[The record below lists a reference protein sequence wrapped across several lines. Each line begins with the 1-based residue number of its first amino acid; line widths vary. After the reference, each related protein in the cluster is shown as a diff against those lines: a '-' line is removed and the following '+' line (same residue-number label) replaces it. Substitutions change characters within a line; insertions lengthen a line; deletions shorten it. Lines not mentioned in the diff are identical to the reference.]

1 MDVLRQ
7 DLRAAIAA
15 MRRAPAVSSTA
26 VITLAL
32 AIGATLA
39 VFATLHGVLLRPLPY
54 ASPGQLVRVWEER
67 PGGASPAGNRWLSRG
82 AYDGWLAQARTLDA
96 LGGYGL
102 AEFTARFDAEN
113 VKLPGARI
121 SPRVLG
127 TLGVAPALGRLL
139 A

>member
-32 AIGATLA
+32 GIGATLT

-54 ASPGQLVRVWEER
+54 ANPGELVRVWEQR
-67 PGGASPAGNRWLSRG
+67 PGGTSPTGNRWLSRG
-82 AYDGWLAQARTLDA
+82 AFGVTPLDPLAFVAA
-96 LGGYGL
+96 PFGL
-102 AEFTARFDAEN
+102 AVT
-113 VKLPGARI
+113 
-121 SPRVLG
+121 SVLAC
-127 TLGVAPALGRLL
+127 LGPALRAAAADPVVTLRK
-139 A
+139 

>member
-15 MRRAPAVSSTA
+15 MRRAPAVSVTA

-32 AIGATLA
+32 GIGATLA

-54 ASPGQLVRVWEER
+54 AHPEQLVRVWEER
-67 PGGASPAGNRWLSRG
+67 PGGTSPAGNRWLSRG
-82 AYDGWLAQARTLDA
+82 TYAGWLAQMRTIDA

-102 AEFTARFDAEN
+102 GDFQARFAAEN
-113 VKLPGARI
+113 VKLTGARI
-121 SPRVLG
+121 SPGVLG
-127 TLGVAPALGRLL
+127 TLG
-139 A
+139 